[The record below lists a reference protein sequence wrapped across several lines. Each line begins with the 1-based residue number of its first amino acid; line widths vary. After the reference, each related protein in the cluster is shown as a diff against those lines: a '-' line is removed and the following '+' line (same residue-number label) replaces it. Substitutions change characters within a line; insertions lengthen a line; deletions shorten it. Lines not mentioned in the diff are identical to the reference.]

1 MECGSS
7 QVKAFGFD
15 VSAAADG
22 GLGFVDDMSIL
33 ANEQRVSCRRLISQS
48 TPLLSSSS
56 SSSAFL
62 RRRRVSRLLVAE
74 PPPASRSRVTP
85 QIRRAMARN
94 PGCSVFIGRVVDL
107 HIPRDKETSRPK
119 GYAFAEYETEEI
131 AQYAVRLF
139 SGLVR
144 LHNRTLR
151 FAISGQDK
159 PPSNGNIPVTPKLN
173 PIMAP
178 KPPQLMRSSDT
189 PASQRAVVNG
199 RIAGIGASPNHSYD
213 VHSEASSGVLSRG
226 LSSGTYEYSRRVFG
240 SVMNDCLSALSCIS
254 CDLLCKL
261 LLTRFTPTS
270 IQDGSVVVYHASFY
284 CLSTELRQIQGTDTE
299 RQPQT
304 EKKAPRPRPMPAKI
318 VIVM

>member
-1 MECGSS
+1 
-7 QVKAFGFD
+7 
-15 VSAAADG
+15 
-22 GLGFVDDMSIL
+22 
-33 ANEQRVSCRRLISQS
+33 
-48 TPLLSSSS
+48 
-56 SSSAFL
+56 
-62 RRRRVSRLLVAE
+62 
-74 PPPASRSRVTP
+74 
-85 QIRRAMARN
+85 MARN
-94 PGCSVFIGRVVDL
+94 PGCSVFIGEISTSSRLRSEARIARRRRRGGSLVHAGLAPNSLWLLVAWLGVGNLDEKVPERVLYEILIQVGRVVDL

-159 PPSNGNIPVTPKLN
+159 PSSNGNIPVTPKLN

-213 VHSEASSGVLSRG
+213 VHSEVSNFDRKLVSAYGAAPNPRISVASQTFTAMMVCDFVHMDAFVYVCVFSVSRFAWLLMSTGWIQVL
-226 LSSGTYEYSRRVFG
+226 
-240 SVMNDCLSALSCIS
+240 
-254 CDLLCKL
+254 
-261 LLTRFTPTS
+261 
-270 IQDGSVVVYHASFY
+270 
-284 CLSTELRQIQGTDTE
+284 TEQ
-299 RQPQT
+299 QPQS
-304 EKKAPRPRPMPAKI
+304 EKKAPRARPMSAKAVVVLCATSFVVGHRRRGVFPAMAPGSPSSLTTGSAG
-318 VIVM
+318 V